1 MTVLL
6 SAAGVFVYWRVEIAL
21 DRSLTNDLTSHA
33 DELRSALA
41 AHPGQPQ
48 DALASLRSS
57 GVLDQ
62 VLDLRGSVRART
74 ADATGPAL
82 LRRRDLVGARTH
94 PVGYEAGHLL
104 LDDDHRLR
112 VLAFPVTTGTG
123 RPELI
128 AVTAV
133 GLAQRDEALRELL
146 AQLAVANLSAL
157 AVASLVGY
165 RLARAALL
173 PVERYRSRA
182 EQIALGA
189 TGLRLDVPTGTD
201 DEVTRLG
208 HTLNQMLAAQDG
220 AAARQ
225 RQFLADASH
234 ELRAPLTL
242 LTSEVELALRRPRS
256 PAELEQTLRHVAED
270 TTRLVRL
277 ADQLLELERAT
288 AGQPSVAVA
297 DADLAA
303 AVQRAAR
310 WATHALTETGRQV
323 HLGPGAQ
330 VQVDASPEQLDLVLG
345 NLVDNAII
353 HGAGTVQIAASLSGS
368 AVRVI
373 VQDDGAGLDAAFV
386 PHATERFRRAERS
399 RTTPGNGLGL
409 AVVHTVLAGVGG
421 DLWLCSHST
430 HYRYPPAQHAQVS
443 CGHGPSQPSG
453 TVLTAVLRLTTAKTP
468 RVEGRERGS
477 ALLGEGLGPVPD
489 LARRGG
495 VEEPEGR
502 SPRYRHPAT

>member
-1 MTVLL
+1 MTRSAVRALRRAPLRARLAAGFIAVMMVLL

-62 VLDLRGSVRART
+62 VLDLRGAIRART

-82 LRRRDLVGARTH
+82 LRRRDLVRARSH

-112 VLAFPVTTGTG
+112 VLAFPVTSGTG

-189 TGLRLDVPTGTD
+189 TGLRLVVPTGTD

-225 RQFLADASH
+225 RQFIADASH

-242 LTSEVELALRRPRS
+242 LTSEVELALRRPCS
-256 PAELEQTLRHVAED
+256 PAELEQTLRLVAED
-270 TTRLVRL
+270 TRRVVRL

-288 AGQPSVAVA
+288 AGQPSVAV
-297 DADLAA
+297 
-303 AVQRAAR
+303 V
-310 WATHALTETGRQV
+310 
-323 HLGPGAQ
+323 
-330 VQVDASPEQLDLVLG
+330 
-345 NLVDNAII
+345 
-353 HGAGTVQIAASLSGS
+353 
-368 AVRVI
+368 
-373 VQDDGAGLDAAFV
+373 AGLDAAFV
-386 PHATERFRRAERS
+386 PHATERCRRAERS

-409 AVVHTVLAGVGG
+409 AVVHTILASVGG
-421 DLWLCSHST
+421 DLWLCSNST
-430 HYRYPPAQHAQVS
+430 HHRYPPAQHAQVN

-453 TVLTAVLRLTTAKTP
+453 TVLTAVLPLTSAKTP
-468 RVEGRERGS
+468 CVAS
-477 ALLGEGLGPVPD
+477 
-489 LARRGG
+489 
-495 VEEPEGR
+495 
-502 SPRYRHPAT
+502 T